1 MKIKM
6 IKSGATLDVNASYGA
21 RLIEQGIAVIAPA
34 AMKKTAKKEPPKG
47 GEDSGS

>member
-21 RLIEQGIAVIAPA
+21 RLIEQGAAVIAPA
-34 AMKKTAKKEPPKG
+34 VASKKSTKKDSSKA
-47 GEDSGS
+47 GEA